1 MAQRLRA
8 GFSLFRVI
16 DPFGLT
22 ILRSEEVVPSG
33 ASAGG
38 RIPRTEEAR

>member
-8 GFSLFRVI
+8 GLSLFRVI

-22 ILRSEEVVPSG
+22 ILRFEGVVPSG
-33 ASAGG
+33 ASPGR